1 MEDMGKWNP
10 VTFVRDSIA
19 WLMNLA
25 SQVTE
30 SLWLALPGN
39 LRQMWDDFQN
49 ALQMHMTPGERF
61 GRDAVFIFLVG
72 TVPAFLAGSSSAAM
86 LFGITPG
93 FIAGLGLIVA
103 FFHCQTSRSRERR
116 MKAALIS
123 LISEMRKDDFR
134 FLFPKAKLP
143 QWIDSGDLEK
153 INWINVLFKKLWPY
167 FNEAYSRM
175 LMENWAPYLETYKP
189 AFANSVVF
197 QELTLGSIAP
207 HFEGL
212 RMLDLEPKEISLDVE
227 TRWLGNAS
235 CILIVSSIMGVSFP
249 VQVKNIH
256 MRLVFRFIFKPLL
269 DELPGFGA
277 ITYSIRKQRKFDFVV
292 KIIGG
297 EISSVPGVAEKL
309 QVTAPFVST
318 TQCGDLC
325 NTG

>member
-116 MKAALIS
+116 MKVRCRQLAQL
-123 LISEMRKDDFR
+123 
-134 FLFPKAKLP
+134 
-143 QWIDSGDLEK
+143 Q
-153 INWINVLFKKLWPY
+153 VLFL
-167 FNEAYSRM
+167 EAFCD
-175 LMENWAPYLETYKP
+175 N
-189 AFANSVVF
+189 
-197 QELTLGSIAP
+197 I
-207 HFEGL
+207 L
-212 RMLDLEPKEISLDVE
+212 RF
-227 TRWLGNAS
+227 R
-235 CILIVSSIMGVSFP
+235 VSDIDMAD
-249 VQVKNIH
+249 
-256 MRLVFRFIFKPLL
+256 M
-269 DELPGFGA
+269 
-277 ITYSIRKQRKFDFVV
+277 
-292 KIIGG
+292 
-297 EISSVPGVAEKL
+297 
-309 QVTAPFVST
+309 
-318 TQCGDLC
+318 
-325 NTG
+325 